1 VANGATNP
9 PTPRAGSAAWW
20 HQREERPRRTSIL
33 TAERIVDAAIEALD
47 EEGLDAF
54 SMRRLA
60 ERLGTAHGSLYRHFE
75 SRDAVLVAVH
85 DHVIG
90 QIIDVEPPGD
100 AWDQRLANM
109 VRGLH
114 ALLQY
119 RPYLAEVWRTTEQMG
134 PNAMRARERAL
145 ALLMESGIS
154 PEAAARA
161 YQLVLHYT
169 ISFAVLEQGMS
180 FRTPEVRRAT
190 AERFRSL
197 DADEFPMTTAMAE
210 DLAFADLE
218 DEFELGLRTL
228 FAAIRDPEAAQELID
243 GARRGTAV
251 PSAPA

>member
-1 VANGATNP
+1 VGTGADIHSS
-9 PTPRAGSAAWW
+9 PRPGSAAWW
-20 HQREERPRRTSIL
+20 LQHEQRPRRASAL
-33 TAERIVDAAIEALD
+33 TVERIVDAAIEALD

-75 SRDAVLVAVH
+75 SRDAVLIAVH
-85 DHVIG
+85 DRVIG
-90 QIIDVEPPGD
+90 QTLDIEPPGET
-100 AWDQRLANM
+100 WDERLANM

-114 ALLQY
+114 GLLQW

-145 ALLMESGIS
+145 ALLMESGVGLG
-154 PEAAARA
+154 AAARA

-180 FRTPEVRRAT
+180 FRTPELRRST
-190 AERFRSL
+190 AERFRELSP
-197 DADEFPMTTAMAE
+197 DEFPLTRAMAD

-228 FAAIRDPEAAQELID
+228 FAAIRDPEAAEALIA
-243 GARRGTAV
+243 G
-251 PSAPA
+251 